1 MAGESRAFLGQ
12 REEQVACVN
21 ARGARRV
28 VLGAAPQCVAL
39 TVRENRHALGN
50 GQRQRRGNC
59 GVRFVPLFESL
70 LKFGNIICFARNLSI

>member
-1 MAGESRAFLGQ
+1 MAGESRAFLGH

-39 TVRENRHALGN
+39 TVRENR
-50 GQRQRRGNC
+50 QRPTAAQGKLRCPIRSS
-59 GVRFVPLFESL
+59 VRE
-70 LKFGNIICFARNLSI
+70 FAEVW

>member
-28 VLGAAPQCVAL
+28 VLGAAPQCVADCKREPSRL
-39 TVRENRHALGN
+39 GQRPTAAQGKLRCPIRSSVRE
-50 GQRQRRGNC
+50 
-59 GVRFVPLFESL
+59 
-70 LKFGNIICFARNLSI
+70 FAEVW